1 MINRLKLNCLYS
13 CYQLFPVKEQHR
25 IPTLHSQQQCGC
37 WTRLIILL
45 ITTQQT
51 ASSNGPRLKSY
62 PRLSFI
68 LLQPRSCHFPPGSH
82 LQQRQVRVQVCEAVQ
97 NHRAAVLDH
106 LQPHPVPY
114 VPHPPRRVKHLE
126 QLSRIDAVRLGLH
139 PREIDHGCPR
149 SWPFSHGDGG
159 DIFTV
164 FPRCFETKASL
175 LLLLLRETLLLCWII
190 AAVFKSIMTQRGAFL
205 NPAHRP
211 LLPSGPSG
219 I

>member
-1 MINRLKLNCLYS
+1 M
-13 CYQLFPVKEQHR
+13 
-25 IPTLHSQQQCGC
+25 IPTLHSQQQSGC

-45 ITTQQT
+45 ITTQHT
-51 ASSNGPRLKSY
+51 ASSNGPQPPSH
-62 PRLSFI
+62 PRLSFT
-68 LLQPRSCHFPPGSH
+68 LLQPRSCHFPPRPH

-106 LQPHPVPY
+106 LQPHSVPY

-149 SWPFSHGDGG
+149 SRPSSHSDGG

-164 FPRCFETKASL
+164 FPRCFETKTSLLLPL
-175 LLLLLRETLLLCWII
+175 LLLLLREVPRLCWII
-190 AAVFKSIMTQRGAFL
+190 AAVFRSIMTQRGAFL
-205 NPAHRP
+205 NRAHWP
-211 LLPSGPSG
+211 VLPSGPSE
-219 I
+219 IA